1 MREIR
6 TISILGVNGFPYGT
20 ARIEKL
26 KLIGKSLAIENLKVD
41 FVCHSWGKFSSK
53 DEIPVKGKIE
63 GINYIYTC

>member
-6 TISILGVNGFPYGT
+6 TISILGVNGFPHGT

-41 FVCHSWGKFSSK
+41 FVCHSWVKFINK
-53 DEIPVKGKIE
+53 NIIPVKVKI
-63 GINYIYTC
+63 